1 MKYYFNFI
9 MTPEDT
15 TKVKDSGYRF
25 PTDPQYKQ
33 DGVYNQRCKYRIT
46 NFAIQGATQTEL
58 DLLSQKTLILRL
70 RGCPCFNNFTMICF
84 DDGTPYEKVGNRP
97 VEFHIRLGEN
107 LVEQSTGSAQVVQTV
122 SDANT
127 LLSPYVIDVPKAS
140 ISGNAGAGSERA
152 VSKTNAGDDL
162 EGVIKTHTIT
172 TPAVAGQTFL
182 RNNFI
187 YNSFNEE
194 LVGVPLW
201 GDVPDIEFGIYEV
214 NEPED
219 NLAVNADLKD
229 IAICFTLECEPI
241 AVKL

>member
-15 TKVKDSGYRF
+15 TKVKDKLYRF

-33 DGVYNQRCKYRIT
+33 DGVYNQRCKYKIT
-46 NFAIQGATQTEL
+46 NFALQGATQTEL

-70 RGCPCFNNFTMICF
+70 KGCPCLNNFTMICF
-84 DDGTPYEKVGNRP
+84 DDGTPYEKIGNRP

-107 LVEQSTGSAQVVQTV
+107 LVEQSTGSAEVVQTLTNLDIQGTTNLVGTIGYSSGEINDVSFPV
-122 SDANT
+122 SDRRMDQ
-127 LLSPYVIDVPKAS
+127 V
-140 ISGNAGAGSERA
+140 GNA
-152 VSKTNAGDDL
+152 
-162 EGVIKTHTIT
+162 TIT

-201 GDVPDIEFGIYEV
+201 GEVPDIQFGIYEV
-214 NEPED
+214 NEPETD
-219 NLAVNADLKD
+219 LATNADLKD

-241 AVKL
+241 AVRL